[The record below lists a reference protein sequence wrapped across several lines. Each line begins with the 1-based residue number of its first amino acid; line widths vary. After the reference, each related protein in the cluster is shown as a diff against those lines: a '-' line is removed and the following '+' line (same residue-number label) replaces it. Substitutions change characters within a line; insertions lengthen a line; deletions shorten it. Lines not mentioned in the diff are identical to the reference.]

1 MSSNVKDFDDL
12 RKEISSKQVRA
23 ILKQLYGDVRN
34 IDLWPGG
41 MLEDVVEGS
50 KLGPLF
56 MCIIVEQMKAL
67 RDGDR

>member
-1 MSSNVKDFDDL
+1 MPEAKSFEDLKKD
-12 RKEISSKQVRA
+12 ISSAEVRK
-23 ILKQLYGDVRN
+23 ILKDLYGDVRN

-41 MLEDVVEGS
+41 ILEDVLPES

-56 MCIIVEQMKAL
+56 MCIISDQMKAL